1 MRTIYLLLTVL
12 VSFPIWGQDKDYSD
26 KTEQEALKKAYKII
40 KVYYPTNEVCASDTL
55 FDIDR
60 FGSAP
65 IDNEERN
72 RLYLSRLNRKFTYD
86 APSYSTNV
94 ATLLQTDTCKCSATQ
109 YFAEFSNP
117 YKGYI
122 VCYIMPKSRIVGA
135 DSRGKDPAIAYFVFK
150 YDESGEIYQ
159 VKKGTLFFD

>member
-1 MRTIYLLLTVL
+1 MRRFLLLLTVL
-12 VSFPIWGQDKDYSD
+12 TSFAVLGQDKYYAD

-40 KVYYPTNEVCASDTL
+40 KVYYPTTEVCASDTL

-72 RLYLSRLNRKFTYD
+72 RLYLYRLNRKFTFD
-86 APSYSTNV
+86 TPSYSTNV
-94 ATLLQTDTCKCSATQ
+94 ATLLQTDTCKCNDPQ

-122 VCYIMPKSRIVGA
+122 VCYIMPKGRIVGA
-135 DSRGKDPAIAYFVFK
+135 APMSKDPDIAYFVFK
-150 YDESGEIYQ
+150 YDDSGEIYQ
-159 VKKGTLFFD
+159 VKIGTLFFD